1 MLLHA
6 GLAVFGHDVTAR
18 DLDLGAFTL
27 TIATGDLYHGMAHVR
42 GVVEGHR
49 LGVKVQVAQHT
60 TEPRRQIDGEFGVGK
75 SPLVKS
81 SLVQDHRQS
90 LDVVLVRRVGF
101 HELQPALHQVLH
113 REVGARP
120 QKHAHIR
127 VLAVVVEAQTHLLG
141 KHIAP
146 DVQQQE
152 LEQSHFP
159 YFINRP
165 HLWETYSKIEG
176 CVQSGNRT
184 SCALLTRVMHHLC
197 ETIARVRP
205 DLCRMECSSHWCFFS
220 ALGAGSG
227 DGQEVSDICRCGHT
241 FEVGR
246 GLLLKYVTAP
256 SLSCSSHDVH
266 LH

>member
-1 MLLHA
+1 MLVRIDAMGQDDLGHLRAHIHRLADVAVHLKVLEGVLGDSAPHA

-120 QKHAHIR
+120 QKRARPGFGSCSGGADPPVGSACCTRCAATGAGRAPLPRSRPGTTSPAGEFKNGQACSRKTGRAARCFPVCHASPT
-127 VLAVVVEAQTHLLG
+127 L
-141 KHIAP
+141 
-146 DVQQQE
+146 
-152 LEQSHFP
+152 QSH
-159 YFINRP
+159 
-165 HLWETYSKIEG
+165 
-176 CVQSGNRT
+176 
-184 SCALLTRVMHHLC
+184 
-197 ETIARVRP
+197 ARR
-205 DLCRMECSSHWCFFS
+205 
-220 ALGAGSG
+220 
-227 DGQEVSDICRCGHT
+227 
-241 FEVGR
+241 
-246 GLLLKYVTAP
+246 
-256 SLSCSSHDVH
+256 
-266 LH
+266 

>member
-1 MLLHA
+1 MGQDDLGHLRAHIHRLADVAVHLKVLEGVLGDSAPHA

-60 TEPRRQIDGEFGVGK
+60 TELRRQIDGEFGVGK

-120 QKHAHIR
+120 QKHAHVQ
-127 VLAVVVEAQTHLLG
+127 VLAVVVEAQTHLSG
-141 KHIAP
+141 QHVAP
-146 DVQQQE
+146 GVRQQE
-152 LEQSHFP
+152 LEEPHFP
-159 YFINRP
+159 GPVQGP
-165 HLWETYSKIEG
+165 HLPQAIQKWAGLFSE
-176 CVQSGNRT
+176 NRS
-184 SCALLTRVMHHLC
+184 SCALLSSVTHRPPCNRMLDDSRTRPL
-197 ETIARVRP
+197 
-205 DLCRMECSSHWCFFS
+205 
-220 ALGAGSG
+220 
-227 DGQEVSDICRCGHT
+227 
-241 FEVGR
+241 
-246 GLLLKYVTAP
+246 
-256 SLSCSSHDVH
+256 
-266 LH
+266 